1 MHEPVSDKAKTDAA
15 WYIVALAYAAGEPVH
30 NPVGLKNIVQKTI
43 SALGGTPANICA
55 ASVGG
60 KAEKTKTFSPDNFVV
75 LMSSPKS
82 GALTISGLRE
92 STAHVDLRLYLRHNP
107 AVDMK
112 YQPPGVLYF
121 VAECGRGAL
130 PPITAQEAA
139 HEFLRTCAAEL
150 PVLHG
155 GAIAFPNRNQALSE
169 ASLIGHDMQGEPEP
183 FVKRWQYDASN
194 SMSLW
199 QKARHVYWLTLLG
212 PALARQAGGA
222 VAANESGALEVMEVA
237 GSLIFAA
244 TRNIED
250 SLDPNFSSKTSQ
262 LREWLWPYLIQNS
275 N

>member
-1 MHEPVSDKAKTDAA
+1 MHEPVSDQAKTGAA
-15 WYIVALAYAAGEPVH
+15 WYIVALAYAAGEPVQ
-30 NPVGLKNIVQKTI
+30 NTVGLEKIVQETV

-60 KAEKTKTFSPDNFVV
+60 KAGKIQTFSPDNFAA
-75 LMSSPKS
+75 LLSSPQS

-107 AVDMK
+107 AVAMK

-121 VAECGRGAL
+121 VAECGGGAL
-130 PPITAQEAA
+130 SPKAAQGAA
-139 HEFLRTCAAEL
+139 REFLRACAAEL
-150 PVLHG
+150 QVLHG

-169 ASLIGHDMQGEPEP
+169 ASLIGHDMPGEPES
-183 FVKRWQYDASN
+183 FVKRWHYDASN

-212 PALARQAGGA
+212 PALAQQAGGA
-222 VAANESGALEVMEVA
+222 VAANASGAVEVMEKA

-250 SLDPNFSSKTSQ
+250 SLDPNFSRKTRK
-262 LREWLWPYLIQNS
+262 LREWLWPYLIQNPH
-275 N
+275 

>member
-1 MHEPVSDKAKTDAA
+1 
-15 WYIVALAYAAGEPVH
+15 VALAYAAGEPVH
-30 NPVGLKNIVQKTI
+30 HTVGLEKIVQETF

-60 KAEKTKTFSPDNFVV
+60 RAGKIQTFSPDNFAALV
-75 LMSSPKS
+75 SSPKS
-82 GALTISGLRE
+82 GALTISGLQE

-107 AVDMK
+107 AVAMK

-121 VAECGRGAL
+121 VAECGRRAL

-139 HEFLRTCAAEL
+139 REFLRTCAAEL

-155 GAIAFPNRNQALSE
+155 GAMAFPSRNQALSE
-169 ASLIGHDMQGEPEP
+169 ASLIGHDMPGEPES
-183 FVKRWQYDASN
+183 FVKRWHYDASN

-199 QKARHVYWLTLLG
+199 QKARHVYWLSLLG
-212 PALARQAGGA
+212 PALAQQAGGA
-222 VAANESGALEVMEVA
+222 VAANASGALEVMDVA

-250 SLDPNFSSKTSQ
+250 SLDPNFSRKTSK
-262 LREWLWPYLIQNS
+262 LREWLWPYLIQNPH
-275 N
+275 